1 MIVHRNGLHASQVD
15 AWEAKNGQS
24 VSAKELPFL
33 YAKAIQ
39 AIEQRSLSTLSR
51 ITMQVIVDRAL
62 HEATEKFP
70 ALSDVKAGSEA
81 LDFTDFLNKSDLT
94 PEELKLP
101 LRELLID
108 LLNVLGNITADILTT
123 PLHRELMDVSNDRPL
138 TKALSQTLRAMNSV
152 KKNREQT

>member
-1 MIVHRNGLHASQVD
+1 MIVHRNELHASQVD
-15 AWEAKNGQS
+15 AWEAKNGKG

-39 AIEQRSLSTLSR
+39 AIERRSLSTLSR
-51 ITMQVIVDRAL
+51 ITMQVVVDRAL

-70 ALSDVKAGSEA
+70 PLSDVKLGSED
-81 LDFTDFLNKSDLT
+81 LDFTDYLNISNLT
-94 PEELKLP
+94 SEELKLP

-108 LLNVLGNITADILTT
+108 LLNVLGNITADILTA
-123 PLHRELMDVSNDRPL
+123 PLHKELMNVTNDRPL
-138 TKALSQTLRAMNSV
+138 TKALSQTLRAMNPA